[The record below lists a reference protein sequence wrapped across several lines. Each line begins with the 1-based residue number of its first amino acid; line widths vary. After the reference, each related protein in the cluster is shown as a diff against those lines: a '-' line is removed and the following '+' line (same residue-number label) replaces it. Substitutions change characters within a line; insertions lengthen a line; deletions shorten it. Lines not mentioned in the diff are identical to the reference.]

1 MWFKFTLAAVVL
13 LGVSCSAKQSDP
25 KVQVY
30 SHGPGIFG
38 KKNVLICH
46 VSGFHPPDIT
56 IDLLKNDQVIPNTIQ
71 TDLAFEQGWDFH
83 LTKFIDFN
91 PQSGEVYSCKVRH
104 LTNIKTY
111 TWEPDM

>member
-1 MWFKFTLAAVVL
+1 MWFKLVVAAVL
-13 LGVSCSAKQSDP
+13 LFSACCSAKQSDP

-30 SHGPGIFG
+30 SRNSGEYG
-38 KKNVLICH
+38 KKNVLICY

-56 IDLLKNDQVIPNTIQ
+56 IDLLKNGQEIPGATQ

-83 LTKFIDFN
+83 LTKFVDFN
-91 PQSGEVYSCKVRH
+91 PQRGEVYACKVRH
-104 LTNIKTY
+104 LSSIKTY